1 MECLEGQTLAARL
14 ERGPLRLADALRYAI
29 SIAEALAAAHRAGI
43 VHRDV
48 KPGNIMLSGS
58 GAKLLDF
65 GIAKLRPAPPLTDG
79 VATESALALT
89 ADGTIVGTPQYMS
102 PEQLEG
108 RDPDARSDSSSFG
121 AVLYEMVTGQKAF
134 PGRSTASVIA
144 AIMSSQPSMTELRKV
159 SPPALEHLVT
169 TCLIKEPERR
179 WETAHDL
186 VLELQWL
193 EGQVDVAPPQGRKA
207 GRRWPLIPAALVL
220 VALGAAG
227 ANYFSRAQ
235 PPRQPMRLSILAP
248 EDGRFEAFHAISP
261 DGSRLAFTSR
271 DPSGKTA
278 LWLRPLQSSTAVRI
292 PGTDGAGD
300 PFWSPDGG
308 FIGFFAGGKLRV
320 MSADA
325 GVTSPSIQTL
335 ADVQDP
341 RGGTWNR
348 DGVIVFARNLEDGL
362 YSVPSSGGLVKQLTT
377 LDRGNRENS
386 HRWPQFL
393 PDGRHVLFLVRSAT
407 TDQQGI
413 YVIELGSPDK
423 KQLLLPS
430 PASALVATFEDK
442 AALLFMREQ
451 TLVAQPIDL
460 RSLSLQGTPTPLA
473 ESLGILTNRGLFS
486 VSDAGALTYR
496 STLGADENSAWF
508 DATGKQ
514 LEPGPA
520 GAFQIRVAPDGK
532 HLAFGRADVQQGAG
546 DIWLQDLERGGLTRF
561 TTHRAYDWLPI
572 WSPKGDRIV
581 FASNRDGVM
590 DLVREAGVRLGSRAP
605 DSEERPP
612 QDADRLVSRWRVRV
626 LQSGGRQGSAGRVG
640 ATHDRRQ
647 DALRHFA
654 IRLRR
659 GQCRPLSRRK
669 MARVC
674 LG

>member
-1 MECLEGQTLAARL
+1 
-14 ERGPLRLADALRYAI
+14 
-29 SIAEALAAAHRAGI
+29 
-43 VHRDV
+43 
-48 KPGNIMLSGS
+48 
-58 GAKLLDF
+58 
-65 GIAKLRPAPPLTDG
+65 
-79 VATESALALT
+79 
-89 ADGTIVGTPQYMS
+89 
-102 PEQLEG
+102 
-108 RDPDARSDSSSFG
+108 
-121 AVLYEMVTGQKAF
+121 
-134 PGRSTASVIA
+134 
-144 AIMSSQPSMTELRKV
+144 
-159 SPPALEHLVT
+159 
-169 TCLIKEPERR
+169 
-179 WETAHDL
+179 
-186 VLELQWL
+186 
-193 EGQVDVAPPQGRKA
+193 
-207 GRRWPLIPAALVL
+207 
-220 VALGAAG
+220 
-227 ANYFSRAQ
+227 
-235 PPRQPMRLSILAP
+235 MRLSILAP
-248 EDGRFEAFHAISP
+248 EDGRFEGFHAISP
-261 DGSRLAFTSR
+261 DGSRLAFTLR

-308 FIGFFAGGKLRV
+308 FIGFFAKGKLRV

-362 YSVPSSGGLVKQLTT
+362 YSVPSSGGPVKQLTT

-393 PDGRHVLFLVRSAT
+393 PDGRHVLFMVRSAT

-486 VSDAGALTYR
+486 VSDAGAITYR
-496 STLGADENSAWF
+496 STFGADENSAWF

-514 LEPGPA
+514 LEPGPP

-590 DLVREAGVRLGSRAP
+590 DLYEKPVSGSEVEHPILKSAHRKTPTDWSLDGEFVFFNQEDARGARDVWALPMTGDKTPFAILQSDFDEANAVLSPDGKWLAYASDEAGDYQVYVQPFAGRPGSKADLGEGRKTIVSTAGGYHP
-605 DSEERPP
+605 CWT
-612 QDADRLVSRWRVRV
+612 AD
-626 LQSGGRQGSAGRVG
+626 GRQLLYLGLDKKLLAVNVVTNPTFTLG
-640 ATHDRRQ
+640 ATTVLFQ
-647 DALRHFA
+647 TSLRGSVA
-654 IRLRR
+654 T
-659 GQCRPLSRRK
+659 
-669 MARVC
+669 ARVYDVTPDGKRFIMSIVPDDRAQASIT
-674 LG
+674 LMLNWPSSLNR